1 MGTKKKAE
9 EVDLVVDPTPLTKE
23 EKQAISDFI
32 KADKL
37 KASKK
42 KRAKRKSRSATKSEG
57 K

>member
-1 MGTKKKAE
+1 MGTKKKVE
-9 EVDLVVDPTPLTKE
+9 EIDLVVDPTPLTKE

-37 KASKK
+37 KAAKK
-42 KRAKRKSRSATKSEG
+42 KRSKRKGRTTTKSEG